1 MAVHTN
7 SFTVKTNII
16 QPCVEQVSD
25 TDALA
30 YHIPLS
36 SNFGVAHI
44 NMPVSNIR
52 SGPFHILF
60 SLDNSGSMSS
70 DLDNVKHTL
79 FNILQYLND
88 LDIDIYVSVQYFNAS
103 VHSIVT
109 KTLLTTKSLSYIKEQ
124 SYGIRSEG
132 MTNIEKSFA
141 EVSELYHDESTN
153 IHIFMTDGEPTVG
166 ASHASKLCEYLPSTF
181 EHFYLGFNANHN
193 SKLLYDL
200 CLRTSGHYYFI
211 DTPENSS
218 LIYGEIL
225 HKFLYRSN
233 KLQLSSSGKVLF
245 YDYKTNQWT
254 STYNYGYIGSDDTI
268 SLHYKFDWDT
278 PHEDLTFSIRST
290 TIDENQETY
299 SVYSVCNETDTTYN
313 PSATTDFQTRHMKVE
328 KYYYRQHVLETLYA
342 CLQEQ
347 VYSSEMLSNMELLF
361 DKIKKFCQYN
371 EMMDDPFMLQ
381 LKDDLSMVYTTSQY
395 GNAFDTPY
403 CLARHVSQG
412 SQTAYN
418 VHNINVGH
426 GTGIY
431 NGLMTAPMMT
441 PRRNVSNRF
450 RGSVPPLLHQEQYSF
465 MTGVDPDDVHHDDND
480 LTPCS
485 DVGQVGTPSILTHVR
500 SRNSTSAYAT
510 QHQTQVMD
518 SII

>member
-1 MAVHTN
+1 MAGHTN
-7 SFTVKTNII
+7 TFTVKTNII

-36 SNFGVAHI
+36 YNFGVAHI
-44 NMPVSNIR
+44 KMPVSSIR

-70 DLDNVKHTL
+70 DLDNVKYTL
-79 FNILQYLND
+79 YNILQYLNE
-88 LDIDIYVSVQYFNAS
+88 LDIDIYVTVQYFNAH
-103 VHSIVT
+103 VNSIVT
-109 KTLLTTKSLSYIKEQ
+109 NTLLTLDTLSYIKEK
-124 SYGIRSEG
+124 SLHVHSEG
-132 MTNIEKSFA
+132 MTNIEESFA
-141 EVSELYHDESTN
+141 QVCDVYHDGSTN

-166 ASHASKLCEYLPSTF
+166 ESYASKLCEYLPSTF

-211 DTPENSS
+211 DSPENSS

-225 HKFLYRSN
+225 HKFLYRATN
-233 KLQLSSSGKVLF
+233 LQLSSNGKVLF
-245 YDYKTNQWT
+245 YDYKTNNWK
-254 STYNYGYIGSDDTI
+254 STYDYGYIVSDDNI
-268 SLHYKFDWDT
+268 SVHYKFDWDT
-278 PHEDLTFSIRST
+278 QHDDLTFSIRST
-290 TIDENQETY
+290 TIDEKQETY

-313 PSATTDFQTRHMKVE
+313 LTATTDFNTRHMNVE
-328 KYYYRQHVLETLYA
+328 KYYYRQHVLETLYD

-347 VYSSEMLSNMELLF
+347 VYSSELLSNMEILF

-371 EMMDDPFMLQ
+371 ELIDDPFMSQ

-418 VHNINVGH
+418 VHNINVGY
-426 GTGIY
+426 GTGID
-431 NGLMTAPMMT
+431 NRLMTAPMT
-441 PRRNVSNRF
+441 PRRDGSIRL
-450 RGSVPPLLHQEQYSF
+450 RRSVPQLLHQDQYSF
-465 MTGVDPDDVHHDDND
+465 MTGTDPIDNCF
-480 LTPCS
+480 TPWEHNS
-485 DVGQVGTPSILTHVR
+485 PIGTPSIVSHMR
-500 SRNSTSAYAT
+500 SSDSTSAYAT
-510 QHQTQVMD
+510 PHQTQVMD
-518 SII
+518 SIIDP